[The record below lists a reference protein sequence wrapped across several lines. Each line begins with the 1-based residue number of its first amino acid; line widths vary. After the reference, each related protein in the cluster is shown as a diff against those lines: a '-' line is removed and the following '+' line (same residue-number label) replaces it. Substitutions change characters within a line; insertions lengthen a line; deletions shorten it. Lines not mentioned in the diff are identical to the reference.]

1 MARNKDKELKNS
13 PGHSVVPD
21 VIPEKEPEKVIEP
34 EGDFTIDIN
43 DYSEKVEPEK
53 ELPKTDRIKVE
64 IVGSVFNGKEYLKGV
79 VEMDYNSAM
88 KLLDSGHVKPVEE

>member
-21 VIPEKEPEKVIEP
+21 VIPEKEPEK
-34 EGDFTIDIN
+34 
-43 DYSEKVEPEK
+43 
-53 ELPKTDRIKVE
+53 ELPKPDKIKVE